1 MSDRHVVQKK
11 FNVLLEEYRT
21 EILPE
26 VETRWSRLSEEEKE
40 SLSTLNNFFCGMH
53 LVVGLADTAASTLM
67 EWEDLQFKEPVGA
80 AAAIRG
86 AIALSKESG
95 TVRLIHIACKAFQKR
110 GCEKSGV
117 YIHFSIFLK
126 SCGVTRVRLATF
138 KGNRFNILFYDAG
151 ALYYIADKAKD
162 FLTYVWENP
171 NRLLRAV
178 LEDLKVSEFL
188 AGCRA
193 LGLISMIITSP
204 LWRVL
209 ESDISI
215 LDMNEK
221 YSHMIQL

>member
-1 MSDRHVVQKK
+1 MKTILNDIETVVGEGAGKEILSEIRNTMSDRHVVQKK

-26 VETRWSRLSEEEKE
+26 IETRWSRLSEEEKE

-80 AAAIRG
+80 AAISG
-86 AIALSKESG
+86 GIASSKESG
-95 TVRLIHIACKAFQKR
+95 TVRLLRTACKAFQKH

-117 YIHFSIFLK
+117 YIHFSTFLK
-126 SCGVTRVRLATF
+126 SCGVTRVPLATF
-138 KGNRFNILFYDAG
+138 NGNRFNILFYDAG

-171 NRLLRAV
+171 N
-178 LEDLKVSEFL
+178 S
-188 AGCRA
+188 
-193 LGLISMIITSP
+193 
-204 LWRVL
+204 
-209 ESDISI
+209 
-215 LDMNEK
+215 
-221 YSHMIQL
+221 